1 MKNGFTL
8 IELIFTIVILAITT
22 MAIPR
27 MVAQTAEL
35 NIFAIKQELVM
46 NAKTVMTQ
54 IAKVPWDSAYKYEKC
69 SDPTDT
75 HADKVAKA
83 NACSERTSIHRI
95 PGGNLV
101 LNQRVGIVRDATNDN
116 KAKER
121 AINNSDPVNAPI
133 GGSSFGIPGARND
146 IDDYNNY
153 NSTMDPIRDVA
164 GANTSGDFLLT
175 TNIGVV
181 VGFVSDDLTAGNY
194 ANSTT
199 ISANLA
205 TATTNVPSNIKMI
218 EITATDNADPT
229 RSVVL
234 RTYSFNIGA
243 SNIRVD

>member
-1 MKNGFTL
+1 MRNGFTMV
-8 IELIFTIVILAITT
+8 ELIFTILILAVTT

-35 NIFAIKQELVM
+35 NVFAIKQELVM
-46 NAKTVMTQ
+46 NAKTVLTQ

-69 SDPTDT
+69 TTNPAATVDER
-75 HADKVAKA
+75 KA
-83 NACSERTSIHRI
+83 NANTCLEPTSIHRI
-95 PGGNLV
+95 PNGNLV
-101 LNQRVGIVRDATNDN
+101 LNQRVGIVRDGE
-116 KAKER
+116 ER
-121 AINNSDPVNAPI
+121 IINNSDPVNAPI
-133 GGSSFGIPGARND
+133 GESNFGFGARND
-146 IDDYNNY
+146 IDNYNGYNNVM
-153 NSTMDPIRDVA
+153 NPVVDAA

-175 TNIGVV
+175 TNINVV
-181 VGFVSDDLTAGNY
+181 VGFVPDVLTIGNY

-218 EITATDNADPT
+218 QITATDNADPA

-243 SNIRVD
+243 SSIRDTTL

>member
-8 IELIFTIVILAITT
+8 VELIFTIVILAITT

-35 NIFAIKQELVM
+35 NVFAIKQELVM
-46 NAKTVMTQ
+46 NAKTVLTQ
-54 IAKVPWDSAYKYEKC
+54 IAKVPWDSAYKYVVC
-69 SDPTDT
+69 TTDPAAT
-75 HADKVAKA
+75 VEERKA
-83 NACSERTSIHRI
+83 NANTCLNPTSIHTI
-95 PGGNLV
+95 PGGNHF
-101 LNQRVGIVRDATNDN
+101 LNQRVGIIRDGE
-116 KAKER
+116 ER
-121 AINNSDPVNAPI
+121 KISDPDPVNAPV
-133 GGSSFGIPGARND
+133 GGSNFGRGVRND
-146 IDDYNNY
+146 IDNY
-153 NSTMDPIRDVA
+153 NGYNQVMNPVVDAA

-181 VGFVSDDLTAGNY
+181 VGFVPDVLTVGNY

-218 EITATDNADPT
+218 QITATDNADPA

-243 SNIRVD
+243 SSIKDTTL